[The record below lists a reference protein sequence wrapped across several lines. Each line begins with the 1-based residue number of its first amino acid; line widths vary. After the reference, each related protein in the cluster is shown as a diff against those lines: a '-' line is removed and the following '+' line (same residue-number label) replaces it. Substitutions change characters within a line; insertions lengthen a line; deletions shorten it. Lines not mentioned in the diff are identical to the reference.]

1 MKRRYW
7 KEGGSMGEANV
18 WNYVIA
24 AYVVTWVGL
33 IGYSVRLFV
42 LTRRAKDTAA
52 ELGGEG

>member
-1 MKRRYW
+1 MPD
-7 KEGGSMGEANV
+7 GSV

-24 AYVVTWVGL
+24 AYAVTWIGL
-33 IGYSVRLFV
+33 IGYSVRLFL